1 MKAQWIRLADVYV
14 VGPVMIATA
23 RSVRPRW
30 LGFLAG
36 AFGLLTIIYN
46 GENWRRAPRGSRA

>member
-23 RSVRPRW
+23 RQVSPRW
-30 LGFLAG
+30 LGLLSG
-36 AFGLLTIIYN
+36 VLGILTIIYN
-46 GENWRRAPRGSRA
+46 GENWRARIRRS